1 MKNNKIVLG
10 FATAAEPGQ
19 STDVMMDINMS
30 KLNESFKGCIV
41 ANILCGEQID
51 NIIYGTF
58 SIDVD
63 NSLLVFTAENGD
75 VYKFDINYNQE
86 S

>member
-10 FATAAEPGQ
+10 SASAAN
-19 STDVMMDINMS
+19 VMIDIDTS
-30 KLNESFKGCIV
+30 KLNEPFKGCIV
-41 ANILCGEQID
+41 ANILCGEQVD
-51 NIIYGTF
+51 NIIYGIF

-63 NSLLVFTAENGD
+63 NELLVFTAENGD
-75 VYKFDINYNQE
+75 VYKFDVNYNKE

>member
-1 MKNNKIVLG
+1 MKKDKIVLG
-10 FATAAEPGQ
+10 VETQNGHSE
-19 STDVMMDINMS
+19 TIDINVS
-30 KLNESFKGCIV
+30 KLDEPFKGCIV
-41 ANILCGEQID
+41 ANILCGEQVD

-63 NSLLVFTAENGD
+63 NELIVFTAENGD
-75 VYKFDINYNQE
+75 VYKFDINYNKE